1 MIKDEVIKV
10 QRVSIIGG
18 KVRLSIVY
26 TKRGTGSTSKS
37 YISEDLSE
45 VYEKR
50 GKIGLDTEILRLC
63 AKGKMKIIG
72 SHKSILE
79 YKEIL
84 ANPDNL
90 QTLSEEKTDILL
102 DDIST
107 REAFTGKTFTIQ
119 MASGD
124 YLAGVLTVKIG
135 EHTEYVPYGTKDMPH
150 KPIKYFVLREQ
161 ARAYLNYIRQNCPA
175 YYTYKLEIVEKVNDS
190 DFSGIAKIA
199 KWCEKQ
205 GIQIRMPKKPVILE
219 DKMTKTFRFPNREYK
234 LEAEITNK
242 LTTYRFFRR
251 KTILCESTKQLDI
264 IDEMKKYK
272 LK

>member
-1 MIKDEVIKV
+1 MTKEDIIKV
-10 QRVSIIGG
+10 QRVSIVGG
-18 KVRLSIVY
+18 KVKLSVVY
-26 TKRGTGSTSKS
+26 TKKGVGTTSKS

-63 AKGKMKIIG
+63 AKGKIKIIG

-84 ANPDNL
+84 ANPDNI
-90 QTLSEEKTDILL
+90 TSLSEEKTDILL

-107 REAFTGKTFTIQ
+107 KEQFTGKTFAIQ

-190 DFSGIAKIA
+190 DYSGIAKIS

-205 GIQIRMPKKPVILE
+205 GIQIRMPKKPIIV
-219 DKMTKTFRFPNREYK
+219 DNTMTKTFRFPNRDYK
-234 LEAEITNK
+234 LEAEMTSQI
-242 LTTYRFFRR
+242 TTYRFFRR
-251 KTILCESTKQLDI
+251 KDVLCESTRQLDI